1 MRYPACIMEQGRYCA
16 PERMESFQTT
26 SSIFALPEQAK
37 LSPGDFNQ
45 AAKLLKDRAGIVLG
59 EHKQEM
65 AVRTL
70 ARRAHAVG
78 HSTVHEY
85 LEELA
90 RNSFSP
96 EWEMFINAFTINHTA
111 FFREQ
116 HHFEILARFV
126 RTRKKPISIW
136 CSAASTGE
144 EPYTI
149 AITLRESCPQPDV
162 GVSVWATD
170 IDTNAIERAREGV
183 YPKERVKP
191 VSEEYLRKYFQRGTG
206 RRAGMVRVKDN
217 LRSIVEF
224 GVFNLLQNDWP
235 APGSFDAIF
244 CRNTMI
250 YFDKDTQTKIL
261 ERFAPTLKPGGLLFV
276 GHSEN
281 FTYLTDVFRLQGQ
294 TVYVK
299 K

>member
-1 MRYPACIMEQGRYCA
+1 MDPLNN
-16 PERMESFQTT
+16 PN
-26 SSIFALPEQAK
+26 SIFALPERAR
-37 LSPGDFNQ
+37 LSQGDFEY
-45 AAKLLKDRAGIVLG
+45 AARLLQGRAGIVLG

-65 AVRTL
+65 AGRTL
-70 ARRAHAVG
+70 ALRAHQVG
-78 HSTVHEY
+78 HGSVRDY
-85 LEELA
+85 LDDLA
-90 RNSFSP
+90 RNSHSP
-96 EWEMFINAFTINHTA
+96 EWEVFVNSFTINHTA

-126 RTRKKPISIW
+126 RTRRKPISIW
-136 CSAASTGE
+136 CCAASTGE

-149 AITLRESCPQPDV
+149 AMTLREAVPQPDV
-162 GVSVWATD
+162 GVSIWATD
-170 IDTNAIERAREGV
+170 IDTSAIQKARDGV
-183 YPKERVKP
+183 YSTERVKP

-217 LRSIVEF
+217 LRSMVEF

-235 APGSFDAIF
+235 PPSSFDAIF

-250 YFDKDTQTKIL
+250 YFDKDTQVKVL
-261 ERFAPTLKPGGLLFV
+261 ERFAPTLKTGGLLFA

-281 FTYLTDVFRLQGQ
+281 FTYLTDALRLQGQ

-299 K
+299 T

>member
-1 MRYPACIMEQGRYCA
+1 ME
-16 PERMESFQTT
+16 PLNNS
-26 SSIFALPEQAK
+26 SSIFALPAQAR
-37 LSPGDFNQ
+37 LSQGDFDYAARLLQ
-45 AAKLLKDRAGIVLG
+45 ARAGIVLG

-65 AVRTL
+65 AGRTL
-70 ARRAHAVG
+70 ALRAHAVG
-78 HSTVHEY
+78 HNSVRDY
-85 LEELA
+85 LDELS
-90 RNSFSP
+90 RNPLSP
-96 EWEMFINAFTINHTA
+96 EWETFVNSFTINHTA

-126 RTRKKPISIW
+126 RTRSKPISIW

-149 AITLRESCPQPDV
+149 AMTLRESCAQPDI
-162 GVSVWATD
+162 GVSIWATD
-170 IDTNAIERAREGV
+170 IDTSAIQRAREGV
-183 YPKERVKP
+183 YTRDRVKP
-191 VSEEYLRKYFQRGTG
+191 VSDEYLRKYFQRGTG

-217 LRSIVEF
+217 LRSMIEF

-235 APGSFDAIF
+235 APASFDAIF

-250 YFDKDTQTKIL
+250 YFDKDTQTRIL
-261 ERFAPTLKPGGLLFV
+261 ERFAPTLKPGGLLFA

-281 FTYLTDVFRLQGQ
+281 FTYLTDAFRLQGQ

-299 K
+299 S

>member
-1 MRYPACIMEQGRYCA
+1 ME
-16 PERMESFQTT
+16 PLNTS
-26 SSIFALPEQAK
+26 SSIFALPAQAR
-37 LSPGDFNQ
+37 LSQGDFDYAARLLQ
-45 AAKLLKDRAGIVLG
+45 ARAGIVLG

-65 AVRTL
+65 AGRTL
-70 ARRAHAVG
+70 ALRAHAVG
-78 HSTVHEY
+78 HQSVREY
-85 LEELA
+85 LEELS
-90 RNSFSP
+90 RNPLSA
-96 EWEMFINAFTINHTA
+96 EWEPFVNSFTINHTA

-116 HHFEILARFV
+116 HHFDILARFM
-126 RTRKKPISIW
+126 RTRRKPISVW

-149 AITLRESCPQPDV
+149 AMTLRESCPQPDV
-162 GVSVWATD
+162 GVSIWATD
-170 IDTNAIERAREGV
+170 IDTTAIQRAREGV
-183 YPKERVKP
+183 YTRDRVKP
-191 VSEEYLRKYFQRGTG
+191 VSDDLLRKYFQRGTG

-217 LRSIVEF
+217 LRSMIEF

-261 ERFAPTLKPGGLLFV
+261 ERFAPTLKPGGLLFA

-281 FTYLTDVFRLQGQ
+281 FTYLTDAFRLQGQ

-299 K
+299 S